1 MKFSKSENDLLCCK
15 LKEFVELHIE
25 TIDLC
30 ELMANSLG
38 PIVFLHFV
46 AASILICSSCLL
58 LVLVDGAEKLIYV
71 NFLVGTFADVFIHG
85 YVGTRLIQA
94 SLKIRD
100 AAYEFAW
107 YKCDVRNQKLILMI
121 LLRARKPAA
130 VKMPFFNASLE
141 TFLAVRNVQVSVS
154 RDDSKI
160 TSFTD
165 CAIGC
170 IIYHFVENISILN
183 VRNIFSKVSKKTF
196 PALSVLFD
204 VII

>member
-1 MKFSKSENDLLCCK
+1 MRHEKKFSKNENDLLNSE
-15 LKEFVELHIE
+15 LKKFIQLHIE

-85 YVGTRLIQA
+85 YVGTRLIEA
-94 SLKIRD
+94 SLKIRE

-107 YKCDVRNQKLILMI
+107 YKCDVRNQKIFLMI
-121 LLRARKPAA
+121 LIRARKPVA

-141 TFLAVRNVQVSVS
+141 TFLTVRNVQVSVS
-154 RDDSKI
+154 RDDSKRI
-160 TSFTD
+160 FLLD
-165 CAIGC
+165 CAIGW
-170 IIYHFVENISILN
+170 IIYHFVENISILKSLLDN
-183 VRNIFSKVSKKTF
+183 TF
-196 PALSVLFD
+196 R
-204 VII
+204 VI